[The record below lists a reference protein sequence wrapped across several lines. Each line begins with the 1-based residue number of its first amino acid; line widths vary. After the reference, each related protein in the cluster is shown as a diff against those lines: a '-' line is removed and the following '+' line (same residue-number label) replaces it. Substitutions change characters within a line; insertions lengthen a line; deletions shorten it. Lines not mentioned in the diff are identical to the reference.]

1 MKARTTN
8 AWNYVGK
15 HLMEKTKNG
24 ENVPS
29 LEVVAVVLGQCNL
42 VDTQCQQ
49 KSHVLNAF
57 MPIKSYAYLLHAEP
71 SN

>member
-1 MKARTTN
+1 
-8 AWNYVGK
+8 
-15 HLMEKTKNG
+15 MEKTKNG

-49 KSHVLNAF
+49 KSQVLNAF

>member
-1 MKARTTN
+1 MKARITN
-8 AWNYVGK
+8 AWNHVGK

-29 LEVVAVVLGQCNL
+29 LEVVAVVLRQCNL
-42 VDTQCQQ
+42 VHTQCQQ
-49 KSHVLNAF
+49 KSQVLNVF

>member
-1 MKARTTN
+1 
-8 AWNYVGK
+8 
-15 HLMEKTKNG
+15 MEKTKNG

-42 VDTQCQQ
+42 VHTQCQQ
-49 KSHVLNAF
+49 KSQVLNAF
-57 MPIKSYAYLLHAEP
+57 MPIKSYTYLLHAEP